1 MTDTKS
7 SKSTGF
13 VSLVGAGCGDIDLIT
28 VKALRRLQR
37 ADVVAYDRLV
47 NPELLQE
54 RRSDAQLI
62 YVGKHGDSQGACRTS
77 WTQESINALLVR
89 KGLEGHTVVRLKGG
103 DPFIFG
109 RGGEE
114 ALALRAAGIPFEIVP
129 GISSAVAAP
138 AYAGI
143 PVTHRRVATS
153 FAVVAG
159 HEDPHKFGR
168 GGGGSSLNWSALATA
183 VDTLVILMG
192 VGRIETIVDELIK
205 HGRRPDTPA
214 AAIRYGTTEQQETVT
229 ATLKALPRAVR
240 TAGLTAP
247 AAIVIGEVVR
257 LRDELRWFVHDI
269 DLNSKLDV
277 TVQEVLYLQ
286 GES

>member
-1 MTDTKS
+1 MTDTNS

-13 VSLVGAGCGDIDLIT
+13 VSLVGAGCGDPELIT
-28 VKALRRLQR
+28 VKALRRLR
-37 ADVVAYDRLV
+37 EADVTAYDRLV
-47 NPELLQE
+47 NPELLRE
-54 RRSDAQLI
+54 CRADAELI
-62 YVGKHGDSQGACRTS
+62 YVGKHGDGRGACRTS
-77 WTQESINALLVR
+77 WTQESINALLVQ
-89 KGLEGHTVVRLKGG
+89 KGLEGHKVVRLKGG

-114 ALALRAAGIPFEIVP
+114 ALVLKAAGVPFEVVP
-129 GISSAVAAP
+129 GISSAIAAP

-159 HEDPHKFGR
+159 HEDPCKFK
-168 GGGGSSLNWSALATA
+168 GGMGSSLNYAALATA

-192 VGRIETIVDELIK
+192 VGHIESIVDELIT
-205 HGRRPDTPA
+205 HGRNPDTPA
-214 AAIRYGTTEQQETVT
+214 AAIRYGTTREQETVV
-229 ATLKALPRAVR
+229 ATLEMLPQAIRI
-240 TAGLTAP
+240 AGLTAP

-269 DLNSKLDV
+269 DLNSKLDAP
-277 TVQEVLYLQ
+277 VQEVQYLQ

>member
-1 MTDTKS
+1 MTDANRNS
-7 SKSTGF
+7 RGL
-13 VSLVGAGCGDIDLIT
+13 VSLVGAGCGDPDLIT
-28 VKALRRLQR
+28 VKALRCLQA

-47 NPELLQE
+47 NPELLQGC
-54 RRSDAQLI
+54 RPDAELI
-62 YVGKHGDSQGACRTS
+62 YVGKHGDGRGACRTS

-114 ALALRAAGIPFEIVP
+114 ALALKAAAVPFEIVP
-129 GISSAVAAP
+129 GISSAIAAP

-159 HEDPHKFGR
+159 HEDPCKFG
-168 GGGGSSLNWSALATA
+168 GQEGSSLNWSALATA

-192 VGRIETIVDELIK
+192 VGRIERIVDELIK
-205 HGRRPDTPA
+205 HGRSPDTPA
-214 AAIRYGTTEQQETVT
+214 AAIRYGTTSEQETVT
-229 ATLKALPRAVR
+229 ATLASLPRAIR
-240 TAGLTAP
+240 TARLRAP

-269 DLNSKLDV
+269 DLSSKLDAP
-277 TVQEVLYLQ
+277 VQEVHYLQ
-286 GES
+286 GEG